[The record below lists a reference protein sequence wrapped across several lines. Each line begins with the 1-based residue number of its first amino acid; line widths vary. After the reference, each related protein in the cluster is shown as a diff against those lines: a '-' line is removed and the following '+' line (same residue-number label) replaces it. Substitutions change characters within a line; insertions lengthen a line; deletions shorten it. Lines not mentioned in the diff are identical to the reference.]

1 MRRLPPHRRP
11 SSPARRARGSVLVVV
26 LVTILFAALLLA
38 RMIETSSTDL
48 LIAMRLADR
57 DRLRGDAYAALETT
71 LAVLEDFRAI
81 DRGLYAPAQGWAD
94 PLGYAGYAPREG
106 VALEVAFTDE
116 SAKLSL
122 PNLNLDTLAALL
134 EQSGLA
140 PTDAR
145 RVADALFGWMHGG
158 HIAAEAATDP
168 EVYEREDPPHAP
180 PLRPLRSFDE
190 LAGIAVAKDFFYDP
204 DGRPTRLWHDF
215 TAAVSLYRFNATNLN
230 AAPAPVLLA
239 AGWDATQAD
248 TLQRYLTTTALA
260 AQSPPYLRTL
270 QEARQQVG
278 AVEGRNLGTE
288 VRLLRITV
296 TAREGAAMLRVS
308 ALVSR
313 PGDAT
318 LPLPVAATAP
328 ADTNANAAA
337 PAATPAAGTRLTGQA
352 NQANQAGAA
361 GAADEL
367 HYPYTVLELTEDTL
381 PAPAPPAAE
390 APDAPTR

>member
-1 MRRLPPHRRP
+1 MRPPPPHRDRP
-11 SSPARRARGSVLVVV
+11 TPRPRRARGSVLVVV

-57 DRLRGDAYAALETT
+57 DRLRGDAHAALETT

-81 DRGLYAPAQGWAD
+81 DRALYAPTQGWAD
-94 PLGYAGYAPREG
+94 PLGYAGYAPRAG
-106 VALEVAFTDE
+106 VTLAVAFADE

-122 PNLNLDTLAALL
+122 PNLSLDTLAALL

-140 PTDAR
+140 PTEAR

-190 LAGIAVAKDFFYDP
+190 LAGIAVARDFFYDP
-204 DGRPTRLWHDF
+204 DGRPTPLWHAF
-215 TAAVSLYRFNATNLN
+215 VAAVSLYRFNATNLN
-230 AAPAPVLLA
+230 AAAAPVLLA

-260 AQSPPYLRTL
+260 AKSPPYLRTL

-296 TAREGAAMLRVS
+296 TAREGAALLRVS

-337 PAATPAAGTRLTGQA
+337 PAATPAAGTRATGP
-352 NQANQAGAA
+352 NNPAGAA
-361 GAADEL
+361 RAVDEL
-367 HYPYTVLELTEDTL
+367 HYPYAVLELTEDTL
-381 PAPAPPAAE
+381 PPPPAAV
-390 APDAPTR
+390 APETPRQ

>member
-1 MRRLPPHRRP
+1 MLRPPHFARTTPRP
-11 SSPARRARGSVLVVV
+11 RRARGSVLVVV

-57 DRLRGDAYAALETT
+57 DRLRGDAHAALETT

-81 DRGLYAPAQGWAD
+81 DRALYAPAQGWAD
-94 PLGYAGYAPREG
+94 PLAYAGYAPRAG
-106 VALEVAFTDE
+106 VTLEVAFADE

-122 PNLNLDTLAALL
+122 PNLNLDTLAALV

-190 LAGIAVAKDFFYDP
+190 LAGIAVAKDFFYDA
-204 DGRPTRLWHDF
+204 DGRPTPLWHAF
-215 TAAVSLYRFNATNLN
+215 VAAVSLYRFSTTNLN
-230 AAPAPVLLA
+230 TAAAPVLLA

-248 TLQRYLTTTALA
+248 TLQHYLTTTALA
-260 AQSPPYLRTL
+260 AKSPPYLRTL

-296 TAREGAAMLRVS
+296 TAREGAARLRVS

-328 ADTNANAAA
+328 ADTTGN
-337 PAATPAAGTRLTGQA
+337 PATPAAAPTAGPGR
-352 NQANQAGAA
+352 AGA
-361 GAADEL
+361 GGSSGGSAAAPDEL
-367 HYPYTVLELTEDTL
+367 HYPYAVLELTEDTL
-381 PAPAPPAAE
+381 PPVEVVQESFP
-390 APDAPTR
+390 R